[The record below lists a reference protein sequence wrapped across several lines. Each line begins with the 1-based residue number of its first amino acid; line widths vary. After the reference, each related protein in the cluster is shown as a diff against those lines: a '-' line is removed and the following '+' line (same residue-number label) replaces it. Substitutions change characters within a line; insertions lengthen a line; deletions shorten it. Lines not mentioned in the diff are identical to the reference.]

1 MEIEGGANYL
11 FNEKVTDSSLGGVG
25 GKMERSQEGMAV
37 VVVVWERRGGLA
49 TSTSRRAK

>member
-37 VVVVWERRGGLA
+37 VVVWERRGGLA

>member
-25 GKMERSQEGMAV
+25 GKMERSQEGMANILWLWWWWFGREEV
-37 VVVVWERRGGLA
+37 G
-49 TSTSRRAK
+49 